1 MVEQIIKLIAESQ
14 IAILCSVDENGYPCA
29 KAMLTPRR
37 VNGMRE
43 VWFSTNTSSQS
54 VERYRNCNKA
64 SIYFYNATTFQ
75 GVMLRGKIEILEDV
89 QTKEELWQDGDEL
102 YYPNGVTDPDYCVL
116 HFTADNARYYA
127 DFCSTEIK
135 L

>member
-29 KAMLTPRR
+29 KAMLAPRR

-102 YYPNGVTDPDYCVL
+102 YYPNGVTDPDYCAL